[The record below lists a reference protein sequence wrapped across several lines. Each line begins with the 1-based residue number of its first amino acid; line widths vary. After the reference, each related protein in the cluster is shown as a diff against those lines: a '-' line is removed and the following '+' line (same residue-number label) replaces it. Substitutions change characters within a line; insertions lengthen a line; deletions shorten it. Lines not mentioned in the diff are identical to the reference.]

1 MNVKDLGKGLSV
13 ESEDKW
19 YSYLV
24 SGSRQKQQE
33 CQINDL
39 AFMDLTDCILIWIY
53 IPQMREE

>member
-24 SGSRQKQQE
+24 SGSRQK
-33 CQINDL
+33 
-39 AFMDLTDCILIWIY
+39 
-53 IPQMREE
+53 